1 MTIVVGIFLF
11 IISTLLFVIGRRLR
25 TINNTLNQGKKQL
38 EEYLTIILEPAVTE
52 EEMPDY
58 SIRNEEKQILWSME
72 EKEQLFN
79 EVLQE
84 MFQ

>member
-11 IISTLLFVIGRRLR
+11 IISTLLFIIGRRLR
-25 TINNTLNQGKKQL
+25 RINHTLNQGKKQL
-38 EEYLTIILEPAVTE
+38 EEYLRIILETESTE
-52 EEMPDY
+52 EEVLDY
-58 SIRNEEKQILWSME
+58 TVGNEEKQMLWTME

-79 EVLQE
+79 EMLRE

>member
-58 SIRNEEKQILWSME
+58 SIRNEEKQILWSI
-72 EKEQLFN
+72 F
-79 EVLQE
+79 
-84 MFQ
+84 

>member
-38 EEYLTIILEPAVTE
+38 EEYLTITLEPAVTE

>member
-25 TINNTLNQGKKQL
+25 RINHTLDQGKKQL
-38 EEYLTIILEPAVTE
+38 EEYLRTILESGIGE

-58 SIRNEEKQILWSME
+58 SIGNEEKQILWTME

-79 EVLQE
+79 EMLGE

>member
-25 TINNTLNQGKKQL
+25 RINNTLNQGKKQL